1 MILLMC
7 MSIHYPDYEF
17 TLLFQQFL
25 NGYMQ
30 AFSNLVIFVQEMKIP
45 SALSSMQQ
53 FCFIKIKLRIIEI
66 SNKAF
71 SKDF

>member
-17 TLLFQQFL
+17 TLLFQQFS
-25 NGYMQ
+25 NGQ